1 LEGTV
6 VADRYSLVSLIGQGS
21 MGNVWLAVDAREHR
35 QVAVKLIDG
44 PLAREPEV
52 KRRLAREAQLIARA
66 SGPHVVQIFDHGVND
81 DGRPYIVME
90 YLAGRSLRERLV
102 DDGFLPLRETAAL
115 LTDLC
120 AALEPAHRAGLVH
133 RDLKPEHVFV
143 VPDGGREIIKLL
155 DFGVAKSTGLPEL
168 GPSLCTS
175 TGDLIG
181 TPLYMSPEQV
191 QGLTSV
197 DFRTD
202 LWALGVIVFE
212 CLTGVRP
219 FEAKALPRLVARIL
233 AGPIPV
239 PSRTAPEAALP
250 PDVDA
255 WMARALA
262 RDPSARFGS
271 ARELAAAF
279 AAAAEDDAPSTRDES
294 AIRRALDARD
304 QGSAVAAALTQFGPE
319 ILHYLEA
326 HLGQRDLADDAFSL
340 FCERVWSGL
349 SRFEWKCSFRTWAFV
364 LARHAAVDVRR
375 SEGRQRR
382 ARAPLTD
389 SELSRVADHV
399 RTATLPLL
407 KTEGKSAFRRLRDEL
422 SQEDKMLLVLRIDRG
437 LAWDELARV
446 FLEAASPDD
455 AELRRESA
463 RLRKR
468 FQLVK
473 ARLRE
478 RAKAAGMLDKS

>member
-6 VADRYSLVSLIGQGS
+6 VANRYSLERLLGRGS
-21 MGNVWLAVDAREHR
+21 TGNVWLALDARDHR
-35 QVAVKLIDG
+35 QVAIKLIDG
-44 PLAREPEV
+44 AVAGDADV
-52 KRRLAREAQLIARA
+52 KQRLAREAQLVARA
-66 SGPHVVQIFDHGVND
+66 SGPHVVQIFDHGVTD
-81 DGRPYIVME
+81 DGRPYMVME
-90 YLAGRSLRERLV
+90 YLAGRSLREHLSQ
-102 DDGFLPLRETAAL
+102 DGSLSLRETAGL

-120 AALEPAHRAGLVH
+120 AALEPAHEAGLVH
-133 RDLKPEHVFV
+133 RDLKPEHVFL
-143 VPDGGREIIKLL
+143 VPDGGREVIKLL
-155 DFGVAKSTGLPEL
+155 DFGVAKSAGTPA
-168 GPSLCTS
+168 SFASTS

-191 QGLTSV
+191 KGLTSL

-239 PSRTAPEAALP
+239 PSQVAPEAALP

-262 RDPSARFGS
+262 RDPAARFGS

-279 AAAAEDDAPSTRDES
+279 AMAAEDDVPSTRDES
-294 AIRRALDARD
+294 AIRRALDAGD
-304 QGSAVAAALTQFGPE
+304 LGTAVEAALMQFGPE
-319 ILHYLEA
+319 ILHYLVG
-326 HLGQRDLADDAFSL
+326 HLGQPELADDAFSL
-340 FCERVWSGL
+340 FCERVWSSL

-364 LARHAAVDVRR
+364 LARHAAADVRR
-375 SEGRQRR
+375 SEGRQQRGR
-382 ARAPLTD
+382 TPLTD
-389 SELSRVADHV
+389 SRLSRLAEHV

-407 KTEGKSAFRRLRDEL
+407 KTEGRSAFKRLRDEL
-422 SQEDKMLLVLRIDRG
+422 SQEDKMLLVLRVDRG

-446 FLEAASPDD
+446 FLDTASPDD

-478 RAKAAGMLDKS
+478 RAKATGIVEKA